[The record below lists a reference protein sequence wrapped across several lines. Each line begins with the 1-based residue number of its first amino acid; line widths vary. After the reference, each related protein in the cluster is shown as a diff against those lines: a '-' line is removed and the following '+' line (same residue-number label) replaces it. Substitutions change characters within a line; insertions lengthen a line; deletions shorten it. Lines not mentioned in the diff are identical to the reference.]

1 MDFIKK
7 YKVQLVAI
15 GVAIL
20 AMIGLEIE
28 AETVSKLI
36 DIIINLF

>member
-7 YKVQLVAI
+7 HKVQLVAI
-15 GVAIL
+15 GVAVL

-28 AETVSKLI
+28 ADVLSKLI
-36 DIIINLF
+36 DIIINSF